1 MVIAGDDDGAIVI
14 KEHCPCVS
22 LSSELYYYHK
32 LIEFVALDR
41 SSRERSC
48 GLIYKWCTT

>member
-1 MVIAGDDDGAIVI
+1 MVIAGDDDDGAIVI

-48 GLIYKWCTT
+48 GLI